1 MDEKEDPKS
10 VPPYLPYK
18 SFKNFLEGLRVAM
31 PARIDRSIMGSM
43 SGGGQSLLIAALKFL
58 ALTTAH
64 DAPTEKLT
72 RLVNSEGQEW
82 QKVFKDILTSGYAF
96 VFKDGFDLMRST
108 PRHLDEQFETTGISG
123 DTVRKCVA
131 FFIAAAKDAGIQLS
145 PHILKAKRSP
155 KLTNSKPKRSSTAT
169 STDSTRIDE
178 PGDEPPT
185 PAGQL
190 GWSQMLLSKFP
201 TFDPA
206 WSPDVQAK
214 WFDSFGKLMKANPQR
229 TDDGDED

>member
-1 MDEKEDPKS
+1 MDESKEPKN

-18 SFKNFLEGLRVAM
+18 TFKSFLEGLRVAM

-43 SGGGQSLLIAALKFL
+43 SGGAQTLLIAALKYL
-58 ALTTAH
+58 SLTTPQ

-82 QKVFKDILTSGYAF
+82 QKVFKDILTSGYGF
-96 VFKDGFDLMRST
+96 IFKDGLDLMRAT
-108 PRHLDEQFETTGISG
+108 PRQLDEQFETTGASG

-131 FFIAAAKDAGIQLS
+131 FFIAAAKDAHIQLS
-145 PHILKAKRSP
+145 PHITKAKRGTRS
-155 KLTNSKPKRSSTAT
+155 TNNRPRRAAT
-169 STDSTRIDE
+169 TVAETVKMDE
-178 PGDEPPT
+178 GSAETQPP
-185 PAGQL
+185 AQL

-206 WSPDVQAK
+206 WPPEVQAK
-214 WFDSFGKLMKANPQR
+214 WFDSFEKLMKANPQGGA
-229 TDDGDED
+229 DIEDE